1 MTVQSIQLATVS
13 GVVSMIEKVA
23 DEAIKNNTKT
33 PAGMMAAMEAVCNLL
48 ESRSEGDKAITGV
61 VAKVR
66 KACGIE
72 KKGKSNDSIA

>member
-1 MTVQSIQLATVS
+1 ML
-13 GVVSMIEKVA
+13 VSMIEKVA

>member
-1 MTVQSIQLATVS
+1 MTVKSIQLATVS